1 MERKN
6 WYQMVNELLL
16 VSSLVFGLAKNLVAA
31 EQKSASGKAAVVC
44 GRETGSR
51 YTRVFSVSREM
62 QAALGRNNPKAENEV
77 VEQ

>member
-31 EQKSASGKAAVVC
+31 EQKSASGKAVVC

-51 YTRVFSVSREM
+51 YTRVFSVSRKM